1 MKRGSWY
8 MLAYRGNEV
17 SSIYAMGGKC
27 CEGDRACG
35 MNERASICV
44 DAGVTRCKL
53 GRGMR
58 G

>member
-1 MKRGSWY
+1 